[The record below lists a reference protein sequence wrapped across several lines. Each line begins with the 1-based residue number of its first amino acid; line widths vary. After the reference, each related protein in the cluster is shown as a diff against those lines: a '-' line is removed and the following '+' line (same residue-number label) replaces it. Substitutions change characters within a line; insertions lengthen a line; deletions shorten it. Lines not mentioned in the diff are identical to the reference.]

1 MNKTCLKKILLTTF
15 MLILFSSCASQRHIK
30 QGESILYDIQFNT
43 KTLDN
48 NPITPEIEE
57 ALENKKSYIIQS
69 YNKRLLGIKRLR
81 WNLMLYSLSNPQK
94 ENWINRTL
102 RKLGEPPV
110 IYDANAAQKSA
121 KQLEQLLLS
130 KGCFDS
136 KVTFDTLY
144 IRKKNIAIQYNIQ
157 ASPRYVISDVSY
169 TAESESIRPI
179 LRNALE
185 ISNIH
190 TGDYY
195 DQDILSAERDQVAQM
210 LQNSGYFR
218 ANKELITF
226 EIDTSYTPGE
236 MSIVMNVRNPELI
249 KDFKPTTT
257 ELKKYRINNIT
268 IDSNNVKEHT
278 IRQTITL
285 QENTQYRAF
294 TITESYNSL
303 LNLRNF
309 KYINIE
315 LSESEESSDS
325 VPLVDAH
332 IRLINNTKQNLT
344 ASIELSNASPLDI
357 NEQGSIV
364 NNGNLGLE
372 TKLEYQNRNLFGG
385 AELLRIESA
394 LLIELPKLV
403 LRDGAEAFHEA
414 FTAFESGL
422 NVSLDMPNFLIPFSK
437 HINWQRSRP
446 HTILSIGGDY
456 QYRTY
461 FERILSNTS
470 FGYSWIHN
478 RRHKHQLIP
487 VELTYVNFIN
497 IDLRFLQQLNAT
509 NDLRLKYQYSDHFIM
524 DTRYDYTYTN
534 QRFNTRQNFNHFHL
548 SIESAGN
555 ILKLLA
561 KSTNAPVDTS
571 GIYQFVG
578 VPFSQYAK
586 FNIDTKKYFY
596 HGEKSTFIARF
607 MLGIGIPYGN
617 SLSLPYEKS
626 YFGGGPTTLRAWQ
639 LRRLGPGGFIQNSS
653 DMLEHVGDISLT
665 INFEERFP
673 IAGPIEGALFTD
685 IGNVWL
691 AHASEEFPLGHF
703 EWNRFYKEMGIGAGI
718 GLRANI
724 SILTLRLD
732 FAIPLYDP
740 SYLESERWRL
750 GKLRFNQFVTNIG
763 IDYPF

>member
-1 MNKTCLKKILLTTF
+1 MNNTCLIKTLFASFILAL
-15 MLILFSSCASQRHIK
+15 LSSCATQKHIK
-30 QGESILYDIQFNT
+30 PGENVLYDIKFNAT
-43 KTLDN
+43 TLDN
-48 NPITPEIEE
+48 NPPPPEIEE

-69 YNKRLLGIKRLR
+69 HNKRLLGIKRLR
-81 WNLMLYSLSNPQK
+81 WNLVLFSLSNPEK
-94 ENWINRTL
+94 DNWLNRTL
-102 RKLGEPPV
+102 RKQGEPPV

-121 KQLEQLLLS
+121 QQLEQLLLT
-130 KGCFDS
+130 KGCFHS

-144 IRKKNIAIQYNIQ
+144 IRKRDIAIQYNIK

-169 TAESESIRPI
+169 TSETESIRPL
-179 LRNALE
+179 LRDALE
-185 ISNIH
+185 NSLIH
-190 TGDYY
+190 PGDYY
-195 DQDILSAERDQVAQM
+195 DQDILSAERDRVAQL

-236 MSIVMNVRNPELI
+236 MSIVMNVRKPEII
-249 KDFKPTTT
+249 KDFKLTTT
-257 ELKKYRINNIT
+257 DLQKYRINNII

-278 IRQTITL
+278 IRQTVTI
-285 QENTQYRAF
+285 QENTPYRAY
-294 TITESYNSL
+294 TITESYNAL

-315 LSESEESSDS
+315 LSESPTSTDS
-325 VPLVDAH
+325 ARLVDAH
-332 IRLINNTKQNLT
+332 IRLINNTNQNLT
-344 ASIELSNASPLDI
+344 ASIELSNASPLDV
-357 NEQGSIV
+357 NEQGALV

-385 AELLRIESA
+385 AELLRIEGA

-422 NVSLDMPNFLIPFSK
+422 NVSLDMPNFLIPFSN

-461 FERILSNTS
+461 FERILGNTS

-487 VELTYVNFIN
+487 IELTYVNFIN
-497 IDLRFLQQLNAT
+497 IDNRFLQQLNAT
-509 NDLRLKYQYSDHFIM
+509 NDLRVKYQYSDHFIM
-524 DTRYDYTYTN
+524 DARYDYTYTN
-534 QRFNTRQNFNHFHL
+534 QRFNTRQNFNHFHM
-548 SIESAGN
+548 SIETAGN
-555 ILKLLA
+555 ALKLLA
-561 KSTNAPVDTS
+561 KSTHAPVDTS

-586 FNIDTKKYFY
+586 LNIDAKRYFY
-596 HGEKSTFIARF
+596 HGAKSTFVARL
-607 MLGIGIPYGN
+607 MLGIGLPYGN

-639 LRRLGPGGFIQNSS
+639 LRRLGPGGFIQNST
-653 DMLEHVGDISLT
+653 DMLEHVGDLSLT
-665 INFEERFP
+665 INLEERFP
-673 IAGPIEGALFTD
+673 IAGPLEGAIFTD

-691 AHASEEFPLGHF
+691 AHESKEFPLGHF
-703 EWNRFYKEMGIGAGI
+703 EWNRFYKELGIGAGI
-718 GLRANI
+718 GVRANI

-732 FAIPLYDP
+732 FAIPIYDP
-740 SYLESERWRL
+740 SYIESERWRF
-750 GKLRFNQFVTNIG
+750 GKLKFNQFVTNIG

>member
-1 MNKTCLKKILLTTF
+1 MNKTGIITFFTLSLVLFLCSCTTQKHLKT
-15 MLILFSSCASQRHIK
+15 
-30 QGESILYDIQFNT
+30 GETILYDIKFNT
-43 KTLDN
+43 YTLDN
-48 NPITPEIEE
+48 QPIPPEIEE

-94 ENWINRTL
+94 DNWINRTL
-102 RKLGEPPV
+102 RKQGEPPV

-121 KQLEQLLLS
+121 EQLEHLLLS
-130 KGCFDS
+130 KGCFNS
-136 KVTFDTLY
+136 QVTFDTLY
-144 IRKKNIAIQYNIQ
+144 IRKKDIAIQYNIH
-157 ASPRYVISDVSY
+157 ASPRYVISDISY
-169 TAESESIRPI
+169 SSESESIRPL
-179 LRNALE
+179 LRDALE
-185 ISNIH
+185 NSLIRA
-190 TGDYY
+190 GDHY
-195 DQDILSAERDQVAQM
+195 DQDILSAERDRVAQL

-236 MSIVMNVRNPELI
+236 MSVVMNVRKPEVI
-249 KDFKPTTT
+249 KDFKLATT
-257 ELKKYRINNIT
+257 ELQKYRINNIT
-268 IDSNNVKEHT
+268 IDSNNVKENT

-285 QENTQYRAF
+285 QENTPYRAF
-294 TITESYNSL
+294 TITESYNAL

-315 LSESEESSDS
+315 LSESQESSDS
-325 VPLVDAH
+325 ARLVDAH

-344 ASIELSNASPLDI
+344 ASIELSNASPID
-357 NEQGSIV
+357 NGQGSRS

-385 AELLRIESA
+385 AELLKIEGA

-403 LRDGAEAFHEA
+403 LKDGAEAFHEA

-422 NVSLDMPNFLIPFSK
+422 NVSLDMPNFLVPFSN

-446 HTILSIGGDY
+446 HTILSLGGDY

-461 FERILSNTS
+461 FERILGNTS

-487 VELTYVNFIN
+487 IELTYVNFIN
-497 IDLRFLQQLNAT
+497 IDNRFLNQLNAT

-524 DTRYDYTYTN
+524 DARYNYTYTN
-534 QRFNTRQNFNHFHL
+534 QRFNTRQDFNHFHISL
-548 SIESAGN
+548 ETAGN
-555 ILKLLA
+555 VLKLLA

-586 FNIDTKKYFY
+586 FNIDAKRYFY
-596 HGEKSTFIARF
+596 HGEKSTFVTRI
-607 MLGIGIPYGN
+607 MLGIGLPYGN

-639 LRRLGPGGFIQNSS
+639 LRRLGPGGFIQNSG
-653 DMLEHVGDISLT
+653 DMLEHVGDLSLT
-665 INFEERFP
+665 INLEERFP
-673 IAGPIEGALFTD
+673 IVGPIEGAIFTD

-691 AHASEEFPLGHF
+691 AHESEEFPLGHF
-703 EWNRFYKEMGIGAGI
+703 EWDRFYKELGIGAGI

-732 FAIPLYDP
+732 VAIPLYDP
-740 SYLESERWRL
+740 SYIESERWRF
-750 GKLRFNQFVTNIG
+750 GKLKFNQFVTNIG